1 MGLLIV
7 GHRGAMAH
15 LPENSLA
22 SYALAEEIGV
32 DEIELDVR
40 LSKDEQLFLL
50 HDATLDRTAADD
62 SARGLGPA
70 SELTL
75 AQLQA
80 ATLDSGRG
88 VVTLAEM
95 YDATHSFIQ
104 LEIKDPAVV
113 PHLARFFE
121 ERPADAARTALTGFD
136 ADAVR
141 HAAEAM
147 PNIGRQIIV
156 AELANAE
163 AFDGGLWALLDHAKV
178 TRFASGFPDSLP
190 SWSSSFT
197 LATSRCTCGR
207 CARSSRCG
215 RRYVS
220 ASTAPRLM
228 TRRRPSSGA
237 IRCSRRKASPRAERS
252 NERSGPVQCRARP
265 LVGSR
270 VHLSRRDRHR
280 RRPTPR
286 R

>member
-1 MGLLIV
+1 MMSLLVV

-50 HDATLDRTAADD
+50 HDATLDRTAGDD
-62 SARGLGPA
+62 SARDLGPA
-70 SELTL
+70 AELTL

-95 YDATHSFIQ
+95 YDATHTFIQ

-121 ERPADAARTALTGFD
+121 ERPDDAARTVLTGFD

-147 PNIGRQIIV
+147 PHIGRQIIV
-156 AELANAE
+156 TELVKAQE
-163 AFDGGLWALLDHAKV
+163 YEGGLWALLDHAKV
-178 TRFASGFPDSLP
+178 TRFASGFAGLTRELVEQLHAREIEVHVWPMRTIEQMREALRLGVDG
-190 SWSSSFT
+190 
-197 LATSRCTCGR
+197 ATSDDPAQAIAWRDQVLAEEGAT
-207 CARSSRCG
+207 AR
-215 RRYVS
+215 
-220 ASTAPRLM
+220 
-228 TRRRPSSGA
+228 
-237 IRCSRRKASPRAERS
+237 
-252 NERSGPVQCRARP
+252 
-265 LVGSR
+265 
-270 VHLSRRDRHR
+270 
-280 RRPTPR
+280 
-286 R
+286 

>member
-1 MGLLIV
+1 MSLLIV

-22 SYALAEEIGV
+22 SYALAEEVGV

-113 PHLARFFE
+113 PYLARFFG

-147 PNIGRQIIV
+147 PHIGRQVIV
-156 AELANAE
+156 TEISKAEE
-163 AFDGGLWALLDHAKV
+163 FDGGLWALLDHAKV
-178 TRFASGFPDSLP
+178 TRFASGFPGLTPELVEQLHAREIEVHVWPMRTIDQMREAIRLGVDGTTSDDP
-190 SWSSSFT
+190 AQAIEWRDQV
-197 LATSRCTCGR
+197 LAEEG
-207 CARSSRCG
+207 
-215 RRYVS
+215 VS
-220 ASTAPRLM
+220 AR
-228 TRRRPSSGA
+228 
-237 IRCSRRKASPRAERS
+237 
-252 NERSGPVQCRARP
+252 
-265 LVGSR
+265 
-270 VHLSRRDRHR
+270 
-280 RRPTPR
+280 
-286 R
+286 